1 MPVIHSI
8 FLLRKLKMENT
19 EVKSKLLL
27 ISIIFVY
34 RNKTMTKDLKY
45 KNPRVITLKGPNYPH
60 FCFLGLVILK
70 KSLDYERVSSYNID
84 IEAAD
89 RAANGEDRLAA
100 RSSIIV
106 EVSW

>member
-1 MPVIHSI
+1 MILLFFITYKKYHSLDENPQVGKELSNYWYLI
-8 FLLRKLKMENT
+8 FL
-19 EVKSKLLL
+19 
-27 ISIIFVY
+27 
-34 RNKTMTKDLKY
+34 
-45 KNPRVITLKGPNYPH
+45 
-60 FCFLGLVILK
+60 LGLVILK

-89 RAANGEDRLAA
+89 RAGNGEDRLAA